1 MEQIFGSS
9 YLRTATNFSVGA
21 IALSLVIGLAIGLAI
36 FWVYKS
42 TYKGVM
48 YSSSFALSLI
58 GMTLIT
64 VLVISA
70 VSSNLIASLGMVG
83 ALSIVRFRTV
93 VKEPLDLVYM
103 FWAIAAGIVVGIG
116 LFPLALLG
124 SVFIGGML
132 WIFMSRRQDDIPYAI
147 VLRTQNNQAMEAAL
161 QLVGQNSKKL
171 LVKTRSDNSQ
181 SVELTAEI
189 RLIEKNTVF
198 LSQVSQIPGVEN
210 VSLVSFNGEY
220 YM

>member
-1 MEQIFGSS
+1 
-9 YLRTATNFSVGA
+9 
-21 IALSLVIGLAIGLAI
+21 
-36 FWVYKS
+36 
-42 TYKGVM
+42 
-48 YSSSFALSLI
+48 
-58 GMTLIT
+58 
-64 VLVISA
+64 
-70 VSSNLIASLGMVG
+70 
-83 ALSIVRFRTV
+83 

-161 QLVGQNSKKL
+161 QFVGQNSKKL

-181 SVELTAEI
+181 NVELTAEI